1 MPLLRF
7 RGLASFHRSC
17 LLRRFS
23 NLARCFERTYASL
36 VRRFHQRFPPSTFPI
51 HRPNR
56 SPKSFLRIY
65 IPETYIH
72 IYIYIKLR
80 RQRKTYFTPHTSSIS
95 SFHLSI
101 IHQGRRSQGR
111 SCSPGSPSSFFPR
124 KKLSLRAC
132 THTHA
137 HTHTRWRG
145 GHKSSSVRR
154 IINSWT
160 RIGVSSRMPRET
172 RRPPP
177 G

>member
-1 MPLLRF
+1 MP
-7 RGLASFHRSC
+7 ASRIWYDA
-17 LLRRFS
+17 S
-23 NLARCFERTYASL
+23 NLVARTPLSL
-36 VRRFHQRFPPSTFPI
+36 DVPPTISALHFPDSSFQPIPQKFPSNLYP
-51 HRPNR
+51 
-56 SPKSFLRIY
+56 SEEKY
-65 IPETYIH
+65 
-72 IYIYIKLR
+72 IYIYKRLR

-101 IHQGRRSQGR
+101 IHQGRRSQ
-111 SCSPGSPSSFFPR
+111 SLAISFPLFSFPAKSS
-124 KKLSLRAC
+124 LSARAH

-137 HTHTRWRG
+137 CTHARTHARIHTRRRG

-172 RRPPP
+172 RRPP

>member
-1 MPLLRF
+1 MRNRMPLLRF

-23 NLARCFERTYASL
+23 NLARCFERSCYASL

-72 IYIYIKLR
+72 TYIHIYIYKATTTKENLFHPPYIIDIFVSPFHHSPRTTVTGSLL
-80 RQRKTYFTPHTSSIS
+80 FTGIS
-95 SFHLSI
+95 FL
-101 IHQGRRSQGR
+101 
-111 SCSPGSPSSFFPR
+111 FFPPQKVVSPR
-124 KKLSLRAC
+124 VHTHAR

-137 HTHTRWRG
+137 LAWR
-145 GHKSSSVRR
+145 
-154 IINSWT
+154 T
-160 RIGVSSRMPRET
+160 
-172 RRPPP
+172 
-177 G
+177 